1 MTGVK
6 CINKK
11 LVSILLI
18 VGCMCLSSCSFNM
31 YDRKYKTVQTTND
44 LGIISSYLINN
55 EFYSASLCKPL
66 KSNTGIEIA
75 PDISHVQSAAVF
87 DVTSNQTLLN
97 YNMLDKVYPASTTKI
112 LTALTAF
119 KYGNLDQKVT
129 VSENAVNQTDGSSLA
144 NIAVGDELTVRQLL
158 YGLMLPSG
166 NDAAVAIAEGV
177 AGSEE
182 KFVKLMNETAHSLG
196 ATHSH
201 FVTTNGLHNDDHY
214 TTCYDMYLI
223 FNAALKYDELVQI
236 MSSKSYDA
244 YFRDGNGQPKSMT
257 WHTTD
262 KFLNGEKNLSD
273 GFSVVAGK
281 TGTTS
286 EAKYCLA
293 LVTNAPN
300 GHKIISF
307 VYKADNRYNLYL
319 LQNEILGIVK

>member
-1 MTGVK
+1 MK

-11 LVSILLI
+11 ILLVLPLI
-18 VGCMCLSSCSFNM
+18 CCLFLTSCRFNE
-31 YDRKYKTVQTTND
+31 YNKKYKIVQTSND
-44 LGIISSYLINN
+44 LGIISLNSTKQKM
-55 EFYSASLCKPL
+55 YSDSLCKPL
-66 KSNTGIEIA
+66 TSNTGLETA
-75 PDISHVQSAAVF
+75 PDISHIQAAAVF
-87 DVTSNQTLLN
+87 DTTSHQTLLN

-119 KYGNLDQKVT
+119 KYGNLDQKVI
-129 VSENAVNQTDGSSLA
+129 VSENAVNQVEGSSLA
-144 NIAVGDELTVRQLL
+144 KVSAGDELTIRQLL

-166 NDAAVAIAEGV
+166 NDAAVAIAEGI
-177 AGSEE
+177 AGSEKKYVE
-182 KFVKLMNETAHSLG
+182 LMNKTAQSLG

-201 FVTTNGLHNDDHY
+201 FVTTNGLHDDNHY

-223 FNAALKYDELVQI
+223 LNAALQYDELVQI

-244 YFRDGNGQPKSMT
+244 YFRDANGQPKSIT
-257 WHTTD
+257 WNTTD
-262 KFLNGEKNLSD
+262 KFLNGEKKLAD
-273 GFSVVAGK
+273 GFSVIAGK
-281 TGTTS
+281 TGTTGN
-286 EAKYCLA
+286 AKYCLA